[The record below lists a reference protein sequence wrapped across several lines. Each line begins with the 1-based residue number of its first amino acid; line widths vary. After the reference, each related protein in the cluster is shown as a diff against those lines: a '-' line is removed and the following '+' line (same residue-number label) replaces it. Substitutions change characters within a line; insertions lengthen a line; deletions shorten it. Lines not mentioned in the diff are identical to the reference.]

1 MQMCM
6 GLSGDSYVDF
16 VYYTFNGLVII
27 GVNFGKQLF
36 QKLIVKLN
44 LFYKDRVVPQ
54 VLKKKIE
61 IIFYVKNWFMF
72 SSKQVQCTLRY
83 LLY

>member
-54 VLKKKIE
+54 VLKKKNRNNFLRE
-61 IIFYVKNWFMF
+61 KLVYVFK
-72 SSKQVQCTLRY
+72 
-83 LLY
+83 